1 MARSMRGYIIRRII
15 YLLLTLLL
23 IVSFN
28 FLLFHVMPGDPIRLI
43 FPKGADPETL
53 ETWRHILGYDKPLW
67 EQFVNSIIHT
77 FELNFGTSVRIAPGA
92 AISDLLPPYIL
103 RTLFMVG
110 FGTVI
115 AVAIGQRWG
124 REAAWRKGGLFDR
137 VSSTLCI
144 VFYSIPAFLYA
155 ILGIMIFALIFPH
168 WPLSGAT
175 SPGSEFASMDIFSKI
190 IDILQHAFLP
200 MVAITVA
207 SIAGFSLV
215 VRSSLLDV
223 LTEDYILT
231 AEAKGLE
238 PEDVLKKHAMPNAM
252 LPIVANIAIS
262 VGYIISG
269 EVIVEYIFSYRG
281 LGYLSYEAVISFDF
295 PVLEA
300 TFFIMTVSVLISNFI
315 ADILNFYLDP
325 RVKI

>member
-28 FLLFHVMPGDPIRLI
+28 FFLFHVMPGDPTRLI

-53 ETWRHILGYDKPLW
+53 ATWKHILGYDKPLW
-67 EQFVNSIIHT
+67 EQYVSSIIHT
-77 FELNFGTSVRIAPGA
+77 FTLDFGTSVRIAPSA

-124 REAAWRKGGLFDR
+124 REAAWRKGSLFDR
-137 VSSTLCI
+137 ASSALCI

-155 ILGIMIFALIFPH
+155 ILFIMIFAFFFPH
-168 WPLSGAT
+168 WPLSGST
-175 SPGSEFASMDIFSKI
+175 SPGSEFGSMDIFGKI
-190 IDILQHAFLP
+190 IDILQHAFMP
-200 MVAITVA
+200 MAAIVVA

-238 PEDVLKKHAMPNAM
+238 PEDILRKHAMPNAM
-252 LPIVANIAIS
+252 LPIVANIAVN
-262 VGYIISG
+262 VGWIMSG
-269 EVIVEYIFSYRG
+269 EVIIEYIFSYRG
-281 LGYLSYEAVISFDF
+281 LGYLSYQAVITFDF
-295 PVLEA
+295 PVLESA
-300 TFFIMTVSVLISNFI
+300 FFIMTVSVLIANFI

>member
-15 YLLLTLLL
+15 YLLLTLFV

-28 FLLFHVMPGDPIRLI
+28 FFLFHVMPGDPIRLM
-43 FPKGADPETL
+43 FPKGADPETI

-67 EQFVNSIIHT
+67 EQYVNSIIHT
-77 FELNFGTSVRIAPGA
+77 FQLDFGTSARFAPGA
-92 AISDLLPPYIL
+92 AISNLLVPYIM
-103 RTLFMVG
+103 RTAFMVG
-110 FGTVI
+110 VGTVI

-124 REAAWRKGGLFDR
+124 REAAWKKGGLFDR
-137 VSSTLCI
+137 VSSALCI

-155 ILGIMIFALIFPH
+155 ILGIVIFSLLFPH
-168 WPLSGAT
+168 WPLVGAT
-175 SPGSEFASMDIFSKI
+175 SEGSIFASMDIFGKI

-200 MVAITVA
+200 MIAITVA

-238 PEDVLKKHAMPNAM
+238 PEDILRKHAMPNAM
-252 LPIVANIAIS
+252 LPIVANISIS

-269 EVIVEYIFSYRG
+269 EVIVESIFSYKG
-281 LGYLSYEAVISFDF
+281 LGYLSYEAVIAYDF

-300 TFFIMTVSVLISNFI
+300 AFFIMTVSVLIANFI